1 MALKNI
7 QGTTNIKSDAS
18 ASSYEYVVK
27 ADTEKASLLGI
38 SNADIQSEIQT
49 ALLGSKASVYRKAG
63 QEYDIEIKSGID
75 NVHELENLAIKSS
88 LTGKKALLKQI
99 ADIKLKPQIDSVNRY
114 KKERSVLVS
123 CDVKPGYSAVDVE
136 NTMENEKLKD
146 VDLEGIKLVSEGER
160 EEIGK
165 NFTNMGIMG
174 IFILFFLYIILLV
187 EFKSF
192 IDPVIILFTV
202 PLALIGSMLGLLIF
216 GKPLSFTALL
226 GVVSLMGIVVKNAI
240 ILLDYI
246 NQAREQSCAT
256 EDACLKAVGMRFR
269 PIILTTATALLG
281 LSPLAVSG
289 SELFSPMAVALMSGL
304 LVSTL
309 LAMIVIPVIYASLNN
324 LRIIRADD
332 KGKYQ
337 AM

>member
-1 MALKNI
+1 
-7 QGTTNIKSDAS
+7 
-18 ASSYEYVVK
+18 
-27 ADTEKASLLGI
+27 
-38 SNADIQSEIQT
+38 
-49 ALLGSKASVYRKAG
+49 
-63 QEYDIEIKSGID
+63 
-75 NVHELENLAIKSS
+75 
-88 LTGKKALLKQI
+88 
-99 ADIKLKPQIDSVNRY
+99 
-114 KKERSVLVS
+114 
-123 CDVKPGYSAVDVE
+123 
-136 NTMENEKLKD
+136 
-146 VDLEGIKLVSEGER
+146 
-160 EEIGK
+160 
-165 NFTNMGIMG
+165 
-174 IFILFFLYIILLV
+174 
-187 EFKSF
+187 
-192 IDPVIILFTV
+192 VIILFTV